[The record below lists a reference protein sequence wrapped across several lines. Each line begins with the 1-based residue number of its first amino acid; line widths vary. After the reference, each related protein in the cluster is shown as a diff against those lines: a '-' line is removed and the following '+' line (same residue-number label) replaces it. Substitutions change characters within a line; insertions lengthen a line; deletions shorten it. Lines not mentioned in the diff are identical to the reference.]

1 MKLPQIIRF
10 TDFLQQNPTEAVRTV
25 LHQDG
30 HDNMVLW
37 QIPPQTMLPA
47 HRHPRGTD
55 IWIVLQGEAALVDD
69 AQSSR
74 IIRAGESVI
83 VGNHQ
88 IHGARNNGQE
98 DCILISVISP
108 KAGFEQV

>member
-47 HRHPRGTD
+47 HRHPRVRTSGLYCRAKPRWWTTHK
-55 IWIVLQGEAALVDD
+55 AAASS
-69 AQSSR
+69 AQA
-74 IIRAGESVI
+74 RA
-83 VGNHQ
+83 
-88 IHGARNNGQE
+88 
-98 DCILISVISP
+98 
-108 KAGFEQV
+108 

>member
-1 MKLPQIIRF
+1 MKIPQIIRF

-47 HRHPRGTD
+47 HRTD

-69 AQSSR
+69 AQSGR

-88 IHGARNNGQE
+88 IHGARNNGKE

>member
-1 MKLPQIIRF
+1 MKIPQIIRF

-69 AQSSR
+69 AQSGR

-88 IHGARNNGQE
+88 IHGARNNGNE

>member
-69 AQSSR
+69 AQSGR

-83 VGNHQ
+83 VGNH
-88 IHGARNNGQE
+88 
-98 DCILISVISP
+98 
-108 KAGFEQV
+108 